1 MPFESL
7 HTHTTLSDG
16 KLSHQ
21 EMFELAETLGV
32 SVIAFTDHDAILN
45 NKAYAYLDSVRNSR
59 TKWVSGIEISAAPPK
74 EISGLGKGG
83 LPVVGLF
90 VDPNNEALMEH
101 CTKAQSARIVRMEKI
116 VGNLT
121 GLGFTISTEDCL
133 KASGGE
139 AVGRPHIVEALK
151 NHEENEGVM
160 AVLVEK
166 MKSEAETNESV
177 RVKYEKM
184 IGGGPHQLPY
194 SLFLSP
200 DAYFKAYEEV
210 SYAPDLDETTK
221 LIRDA
226 GGISIIAHY
235 FTIKQKMPFPFIE
248 KLLEEKRIDGLETV
262 YGLWKMGQKD
272 EAELEMEKTE
282 IRRLL
287 LKHNGIESGGPD
299 AHTEEDMRK
308 YVDLGSFSALS
319 IGMTE
324 KILSSGKVNKDW
336 SSL

>member
-7 HTHTTLSDG
+7 HTHTTASDG

-21 EMFELAETLGV
+21 QMFELTESLGV
-32 SVIAFTDHDAILN
+32 SVIAFTDHDAILGK
-45 NKAYAYLDSVRNSR
+45 KASAYLDSVRSSR
-59 TKWVSGIEISAAPPK
+59 TKWVSGIEISSAPPK

-83 LPVVGLF
+83 LHIIGLF
-90 VDPNNEALMEH
+90 VDPNNVALKEH
-101 CTKAQSARIVRMEKI
+101 CAKAQSARIVRMEKI
-116 VGNLT
+116 VLNLR
-121 GLGFTISTEDCL
+121 GLGFTISAEDCL

-139 AVGRPHIVEALK
+139 AVGRPHIVEAIK
-151 NHEENEGVM
+151 SHEENEEVM
-160 AVLVEK
+160 ALLVEK
-166 MKSEAETNESV
+166 MRIDANTDETV
-177 RVKYEKM
+177 RAKYEKM

-200 DAYFKAYEEV
+200 DAYINAYAEV

-235 FTIKQKMPFPFIE
+235 FTVKQKMPFPFIE
-248 KLLEEKRIDGLETV
+248 KLLQEKRIDGLETV

-272 EAELEMEKTE
+272 EVELEMEKTE

-287 LKHNGIESGGPD
+287 LTYNGIESGGPD

-308 YVDLGSFSALS
+308 YVDLGSFATLS
-319 IGMTE
+319 IGMTK
-324 KILSSGKVNKDW
+324 KILSSGKVDKKW